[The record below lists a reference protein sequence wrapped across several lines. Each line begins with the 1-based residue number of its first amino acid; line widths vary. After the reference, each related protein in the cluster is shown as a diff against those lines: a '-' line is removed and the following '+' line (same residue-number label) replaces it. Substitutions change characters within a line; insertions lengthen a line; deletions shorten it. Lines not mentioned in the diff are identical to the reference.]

1 METRNVLLAIIFSTL
16 VLVFWSVFFEPPIVE
31 EQVIE
36 KQSTKNQDSS
46 SPTINED
53 GSDIKNEIT
62 RSDIINNTKTIRIE
76 S

>member
-36 KQSTKNQDSS
+36 KQSTKNGWPEVWS
-46 SPTINED
+46 
-53 GSDIKNEIT
+53 G
-62 RSDIINNTKTIRIE
+62 
-76 S
+76 